1 MENEKKRNKLKRLLA
16 KRGMGQVITVTIG
29 LVALVIVFGFL
40 NPYFLTGRNIS
51 NLLRQIAP

>member
-29 LVALVIVFGFL
+29 LVG
-40 NPYFLTGRNIS
+40 
-51 NLLRQIAP
+51 